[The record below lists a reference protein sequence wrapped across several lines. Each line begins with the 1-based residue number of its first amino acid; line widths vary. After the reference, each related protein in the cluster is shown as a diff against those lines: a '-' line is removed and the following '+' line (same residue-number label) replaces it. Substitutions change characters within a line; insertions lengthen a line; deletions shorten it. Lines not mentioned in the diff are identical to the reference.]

1 MKNTIWIVLL
11 FPFWALAQNEV
22 NIQFHIK
29 NAKSSSIL
37 IFNNDFTNPDV
48 LFGNTT
54 TQVPLIDGKTNW
66 KHQISNPIFI
76 TARYR
81 DSITRKY
88 FSYIFFLSPKDD
100 LDFSFDANSP
110 ETTVVVKGKGARN
123 NQPLIQKLINDEPSF
138 ESHKKDSLPDDVLKA
153 INVRN
158 IANQKTLKDYIS
170 ENRPTKE
177 FIDIHSLYVKYF
189 PLWTYI
195 DFKGDQKFNIK
206 EPFIR
211 NEHKWQAIED
221 SLININS
228 VNNQEILVI
237 PDYVYFLPL
246 YLSRI
251 KERLWEHHE
260 LLKEYYH
267 TDTHEEATEMLKED
281 PDNLLKEKIIE
292 KHFTGKTAE
301 FLYAILFKRAINEK
315 ENNLP
320 EIFSR
325 FTEKYPHSP
334 YIPHIEPFIKT
345 ILKKRERTL
354 TDEMVLLENPKSYQ
368 TFDDILTLMK
378 DKTVLVD
385 MWGTWCGPC
394 RSELSLHSEAIKN
407 HFKDKPLHYL
417 YIANHDIPNEDKW
430 KELIP
435 YYNLTGTHILAS
447 SELTRDIM
455 AKVKGQGY
463 PTYIIIKKDGTF
475 ELSEAGYPMNREVL
489 INQLED
495 AMND

>member
-1 MKNTIWIVLL
+1 M
-11 FPFWALAQNEV
+11 P
-22 NIQFHIK
+22 
-29 NAKSSSIL
+29 
-37 IFNNDFTNPDV
+37 
-48 LFGNTT
+48 
-54 TQVPLIDGKTNW
+54 
-66 KHQISNPIFI
+66 
-76 TARYR
+76 
-81 DSITRKY
+81 
-88 FSYIFFLSPKDD
+88 
-100 LDFSFDANSP
+100 
-110 ETTVVVKGKGARN
+110 
-123 NQPLIQKLINDEPSF
+123 
-138 ESHKKDSLPDDVLKA
+138 
-153 INVRN
+153 
-158 IANQKTLKDYIS
+158 
-170 ENRPTKE
+170 
-177 FIDIHSLYVKYF
+177 
-189 PLWTYI
+189 
-195 DFKGDQKFNIK
+195 
-206 EPFIR
+206 
-211 NEHKWQAIED
+211 
-221 SLININS
+221 
-228 VNNQEILVI
+228 
-237 PDYVYFLPL
+237 
-246 YLSRI
+246 
-251 KERLWEHHE
+251 
-260 LLKEYYH
+260 
-267 TDTHEEATEMLKED
+267 
-281 PDNLLKEKIIE
+281 
-292 KHFTGKTAE
+292 
-301 FLYAILFKRAINEK
+301 
-315 ENNLP
+315 
-320 EIFSR
+320 
-325 FTEKYPHSP
+325 
-334 YIPHIEPFIKT
+334 